1 MRIKPLRCYLENAS
15 FAGARG
21 MTRAAAEPLP
31 ETIKVR
37 LISANG
43 EVTGIGTISTKTGE
57 GTIDKDAWYS
67 LDGRRI
73 VGKPSVKGIYVNNG
87 KKVVIK

>member
-1 MRIKPLRCYLENAS
+1 MGGAS
-15 FAGARG
+15 FAREGGVGGEAFPFS
-21 MTRAAAEPLP
+21 AAADEPLP

-43 EVTGIGTISTKTGE
+43 EVTGIGSMSTKTGE
-57 GTIDKDAWYS
+57 VTMDSEAWYS

-73 VGKPSVKGIYVNNG
+73 EGKPSAKGIYVNNG
-87 KKVVIK
+87 KKVIIK